1 MRRMTRFTEG
11 GSGMSESSCL
21 AKRVGSVDLAKS
33 SAGDIDTRSSTG
45 SGCGSY
51 EVEATGTSEMGLPY
65 MAIETVSKSPRTI
78 IKRVAN

>member
-1 MRRMTRFTEG
+1 MRRTTRSNEG
-11 GSGMSESSCL
+11 GLGMSESSCL

-51 EVEATGTSEMGLPY
+51 EVEAIVTSEMGLPY
-65 MAIETVSKSPRTI
+65 IAIETVSKSPCTI
-78 IKRVAN
+78 IKHVVN